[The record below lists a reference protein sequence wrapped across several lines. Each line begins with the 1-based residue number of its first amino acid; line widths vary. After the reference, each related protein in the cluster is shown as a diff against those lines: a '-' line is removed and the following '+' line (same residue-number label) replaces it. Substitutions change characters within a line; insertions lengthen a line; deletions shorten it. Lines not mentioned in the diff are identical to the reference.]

1 MHCFIKNLSD
11 KKNGGKMVIYILFNI
26 IDSLAY
32 KIRND
37 DTIYLTNQTIHL

>member
-1 MHCFIKNLSD
+1 
-11 KKNGGKMVIYILFNI
+11 MVIYILFNI

-37 DTIYLTNQTIHL
+37 DTIYLTNQKIHLWDESIG